1 MVQTILDTNN
11 SSIVTLHDTRQY
23 PSTTGSR
30 DTRQYPSTTVSHDTN
45 TSSRMSPDKSKTTGT
60 MSHDTNSAINSVT

>member
-1 MVQTILDTNN
+1 MVQTIVDTNN

-30 DTRQYPSTTVSHDTN
+30 DTMQYPSTTVSHDTN
-45 TSSRMSPDKSKTTGT
+45 TSSECHLIKAKLQVQCHMIQTVP
-60 MSHDTNSAINSVT
+60 